1 MTMNRE
7 DISNFSCKIEE
18 IATEK
23 SISYMDAVLWYCE
36 ETGFEIEVA
45 AKLIST
51 SLKSK
56 IKMEAE
62 DLHFLPKS
70 ETVKLPL

>member
-1 MTMNRE
+1 MITNRD
-7 DISNFSCKIEE
+7 DIANFSIEIEKISK
-18 IATEK
+18 EK
-23 SISYMDAVLWYCE
+23 RISYMDAILWYCE

-45 AKLIST
+45 AKLISI
-51 SLKSK
+51 SLKTK

-62 DLHFLPKS
+62 ELHFLPKS